1 MKKYTAKDIIKNPQK
16 LLASSFLANVRIK
29 AWALHKHHLLLV
41 QVSFLREVSVE
52 GSEFSRERGKAVVSL
67 A

>member
-41 QVSFLREVSVE
+41 VSFLREVSVD